1 MKKILCLILASMMLV
16 SVEAQVSVRRTSRKT
31 VKTGNAEIVDN
42 KEKKDNKQADRQGDE
57 DIMTASPVAT
67 QSVSS
72 QSVASQSAVVRKT
85 TPEAKK
91 KAASRT
97 QASTTEGMTL
107 RRQLFE
113 QNQPQSSYA
122 NRWQRVIY
130 RELDLTNDINAVLYY
145 PEVPTDRLTN
155 LFSVLFEAF
164 AKGDLKAYEYIDG
177 RELFDEAH
185 LVKVEDVLET
195 HDIDPSDVPCYQV
208 LSYYVKE
215 QWDFD
220 RNTSQLQSHIVALCP
235 IMHRQGE
242 FGGITRYPLFWL
254 SYEDLRPFII
264 DKLVISSGI
273 NTAVRYSLD
282 DFFTLRKYDGEIYK
296 VQNPRG
302 LTLMQQYPDEAQLKA
317 KREEIENELQNFGK
331 SVWVPQ
337 EKEQAAKPAAA
348 SPSSAT
354 SASTG
359 SASTT
364 SVSSSSSVS
373 DTGTSV
379 EKNKQTSESEKRRSV
394 RRNRRTKEVVQGNS
408 LP

>member
-42 KEKKDNKQADRQGDE
+42 KEKKDNQQADRQGDE
-57 DIMTASPVAT
+57 DIMTVSPVA
-67 QSVSS
+67 S
-72 QSVASQSAVVRKT
+72 QSVASQSVASQSAASQSAASQSAVVRKT

-91 KAASRT
+91 KAASRI

-130 RELDLTNDINAVLYY
+130 RELDLTNDVNAVLYY

-235 IMHRQGE
+235 ILHRQGE

-264 DKLVISSGI
+264 DKLVMSSGI
-273 NTAVRYSLD
+273 NTSVRYSLD
-282 DFFTLRKYDGEIYK
+282 DFFTMRKYDGEIYK

-302 LTLMQQYPDEAQLKA
+302 LTLMQQYPDEEQLAA
-317 KREEIENELQNFGK
+317 KQAEIERELK
-331 SVWVPQ
+331 SFADTIWVPQ
-337 EKEQAAKPAAA
+337 EKAEEMQPAKKKEA
-348 SPSSAT
+348 
-354 SASTG
+354 
-359 SASTT
+359 
-364 SVSSSSSVS
+364 S
-373 DTGTSV
+373 DTVRESKAGTQLIDSG
-379 EKNKQTSESEKRRSV
+379 NKRSV
-394 RRNRRTKEVVQGNS
+394 RRNRRTKEAM
-408 LP
+408 

>member
-31 VKTGNAEIVDN
+31 EKTEKVD
-42 KEKKDNKQADRQGDE
+42 KTEKKDDKQTDKQKIE
-57 DIMTASPVAT
+57 EKTAVAPVAT
-67 QSVSS
+67 QPA
-72 QSVASQSAVVRKT
+72 ASQPVATQPAVVKKT
-85 TPEAKK
+85 SPEAKK
-91 KAASRT
+91 KSASRT
-97 QASTTEGMTL
+97 QANIEGMSL

-130 RELDLTNDINAVLYY
+130 RELDLTKDVNAVLYY
-145 PEVPTDRLTN
+145 PEVPTDGLTN
-155 LFSVLFEAF
+155 MFCVLFDAF
-164 AKGDLKAYEYIDG
+164 VKGNLKAYEYIDG
-177 RELFDEAH
+177 RELLDEAH

-208 LSYYVKE
+208 LSYYIKE

-220 RNTSQLQSHIVALCP
+220 RNTSQYQSHIVALCP
-235 IMHRQGE
+235 ILHRQGE

-254 SYEDLRPFII
+254 SYDDLRPFII

-302 LTLMQQYPDEAQLKA
+302 LTLMQQYPDEAQFKA

>member
-31 VKTGNAEIVDN
+31 EKTEKVD
-42 KEKKDNKQADRQGDE
+42 KTEKKDDKQTDKQKVDE
-57 DIMTASPVAT
+57 KTAVAQVAT
-67 QSVSS
+67 QPA
-72 QSVASQSAVVRKT
+72 ASQPAVVKKT
-85 TPEAKK
+85 SPEAKK
-91 KAASRT
+91 KSASRT
-97 QASTTEGMTL
+97 QANIEGMSL
-107 RRQLFE
+107 RRRLFE

-130 RELDLTNDINAVLYY
+130 RELDLTKDVNAVLYY
-145 PEVPTDRLTN
+145 PEVPTDGLTN
-155 LFSVLFEAF
+155 MFSVLFDAF
-164 AKGDLKAYEYIDG
+164 VKGNLKAYEYIDG
-177 RELFDEAH
+177 RELLDEAH

-208 LSYYVKE
+208 LSYYIKE

-220 RNTSQLQSHIVALCP
+220 RNTSQYQSHIVALCP
-235 IMHRQGE
+235 ILHRQGE

-254 SYEDLRPFII
+254 SYDDLRPFII
-264 DKLVISSGI
+264 DKLVMSSGI

-302 LTLMQQYPDEAQLKA
+302 LTLMQQYPDEAQFKA

-354 SASTG
+354 SAST
-359 SASTT
+359 T
-364 SVSSSSSVS
+364 SVSPSSSVS

-379 EKNKQTSESEKRRSV
+379 EKNKQTSESEKRRSF

-408 LP
+408 HP

>member
-31 VKTGNAEIVDN
+31 EKTEKVD
-42 KEKKDNKQADRQGDE
+42 KTEKKDYKQTDKQKVE
-57 DIMTASPVAT
+57 EKTAVAPVAT
-67 QSVSS
+67 QPA
-72 QSVASQSAVVRKT
+72 ASQPVATQPAVVKKT
-85 TPEAKK
+85 SPETKK
-91 KAASRT
+91 KSASRT
-97 QASTTEGMTL
+97 QANIEGMSL

-130 RELDLTNDINAVLYY
+130 RELDLTKDVNAVLYY
-145 PEVPTDRLTN
+145 PEVPTDGLTN
-155 LFSVLFEAF
+155 MFCVLFDAF
-164 AKGDLKAYEYIDG
+164 VKGNLKAYEYIDG
-177 RELFDEAH
+177 RELLDEAH

-208 LSYYVKE
+208 LSYYIKE

-220 RNTSQLQSHIVALCP
+220 RNTSQYQSHIVALCP
-235 IMHRQGE
+235 ILHRQGE

-254 SYEDLRPFII
+254 SYDDLRPFII
-264 DKLVISSGI
+264 DKLVMSSGI

-317 KREEIENELQNFGK
+317 KREEIENELKNFGK

-348 SPSSAT
+348 SSSSAT

-394 RRNRRTKEVVQGNS
+394 RRNRRTKEVVQGNC

>member
-31 VKTGNAEIVDN
+31 EKTEKVD
-42 KEKKDNKQADRQGDE
+42 KTEKKDDKQTDKQKVEEKTVVA
-57 DIMTASPVAT
+57 PVAT
-67 QSVSS
+67 QPA
-72 QSVASQSAVVRKT
+72 ASQPVATQPAVVKKT
-85 TPEAKK
+85 SPETKK
-91 KAASRT
+91 KSASRT
-97 QASTTEGMTL
+97 QANIEGMSL

-130 RELDLTNDINAVLYY
+130 RELDLTKDVNAVLYY
-145 PEVPTDRLTN
+145 PEVPTDGLTN
-155 LFSVLFEAF
+155 MFCVLFDAF
-164 AKGDLKAYEYIDG
+164 VKGNLKAYEYIDG
-177 RELFDEAH
+177 RELLDEAH

-208 LSYYVKE
+208 LSYYIKE

-220 RNTSQLQSHIVALCP
+220 RNTSQYQSHIVALCP
-235 IMHRQGE
+235 ILHRQGE

-254 SYEDLRPFII
+254 SYDDLRPFII

-364 SVSSSSSVS
+364 SVSPSSSVS

>member
-1 MKKILCLILASMMLV
+1 MKKIVCLILASMMLV
-16 SVEAQVSVRRTSRKT
+16 SVEAQVSVRRTSRKID
-31 VKTGNAEIVDN
+31 KTEKVD
-42 KEKKDNKQADRQGDE
+42 KTEKKDDKQTDNQKVKEETTVAPV
-57 DIMTASPVAT
+57 ASLPVAT
-67 QSVSS
+67 QP
-72 QSVASQSAVVRKT
+72 VATQPAVVKKT
-85 TPEAKK
+85 SPEAKK

-97 QASTTEGMTL
+97 QANIEGMSL

-130 RELDLTNDINAVLYY
+130 RELDLTKDVNAVLYY
-145 PEVPTDRLTN
+145 PEVPTDGLTN
-155 LFSVLFEAF
+155 MFSVLFDAF
-164 AKGDLKAYEYIDG
+164 VKGNLKAYEYIDG
-177 RELFDEAH
+177 RELLDEAH
-185 LVKVEDVLET
+185 VVKVENVLET

-208 LSYYVKE
+208 LSYYIKE

-220 RNTSQLQSHIVALCP
+220 RNTSQYQSHIVALCP
-235 IMHRQGE
+235 ILHRQGE

-254 SYEDLRPFII
+254 CYDDLRPFII
-264 DKLVISSGI
+264 DKLVMSSGI

-331 SVWVPQ
+331 SIWVPQ

-348 SPSSAT
+348 TPASAT
-354 SASTG
+354 

-364 SVSSSSSVS
+364 SVSPSPSVS

-408 LP
+408 HP

>member
-31 VKTGNAEIVDN
+31 EKTEKVD
-42 KEKKDNKQADRQGDE
+42 KTEKKDDKQTDKQKVE
-57 DIMTASPVAT
+57 EKTAVAQVATQPAASQPVAT
-67 QSVSS
+67 QP
-72 QSVASQSAVVRKT
+72 AVVKKT
-85 TPEAKK
+85 SPETKK
-91 KAASRT
+91 KSASRT
-97 QASTTEGMTL
+97 QANIEGMSL

-130 RELDLTNDINAVLYY
+130 RELDLTKDVNAVLYY
-145 PEVPTDRLTN
+145 PEVPTDGLTN
-155 LFSVLFEAF
+155 MFCVLFDAF
-164 AKGDLKAYEYIDG
+164 VKGNLKAYEYIDG
-177 RELFDEAH
+177 RELLDEAH

-208 LSYYVKE
+208 LSYYIKE

-220 RNTSQLQSHIVALCP
+220 RNTSQYQSHIVALCP
-235 IMHRQGE
+235 ILHRQGE

-254 SYEDLRPFII
+254 SYDDLRPFII
-264 DKLVISSGI
+264 DKLVMSSGI

>member
-31 VKTGNAEIVDN
+31 EKTEKVD
-42 KEKKDNKQADRQGDE
+42 KTEKKDDKQTDKQKVE
-57 DIMTASPVAT
+57 EKTAVAPVAT
-67 QSVSS
+67 QPA
-72 QSVASQSAVVRKT
+72 ASQPVATQPAVVKKT
-85 TPEAKK
+85 SPETKK
-91 KAASRT
+91 KSASRT
-97 QASTTEGMTL
+97 QANIEGMSL

-130 RELDLTNDINAVLYY
+130 RELDLTKDVNAVLYY
-145 PEVPTDRLTN
+145 PEVPTDGLTN
-155 LFSVLFEAF
+155 MFSVLFDAF
-164 AKGDLKAYEYIDG
+164 VKGNLKAYEYIDG
-177 RELFDEAH
+177 RELLDEAH

-208 LSYYVKE
+208 LSYYIKE

-220 RNTSQLQSHIVALCP
+220 RNTSQYQSHIVALCP
-235 IMHRQGE
+235 ILHRQGE

-254 SYEDLRPFII
+254 SYDDLRPFII

>member
-31 VKTGNAEIVDN
+31 EKTEKVD
-42 KEKKDNKQADRQGDE
+42 KTEKKDDKQTDKQKVE
-57 DIMTASPVAT
+57 EKTAVAPVAT
-67 QSVSS
+67 QPA
-72 QSVASQSAVVRKT
+72 ASQPVATQPAVVKKT
-85 TPEAKK
+85 SPEAKK
-91 KAASRT
+91 KSASRT
-97 QASTTEGMTL
+97 QANIEGMSL

-130 RELDLTNDINAVLYY
+130 RELDLTKDVNAVLYY
-145 PEVPTDRLTN
+145 PEVPTDGLTN
-155 LFSVLFEAF
+155 MFSVLFDAF
-164 AKGDLKAYEYIDG
+164 VKGNLKAYEYIDG
-177 RELFDEAH
+177 RELLDEAH

-208 LSYYVKE
+208 LSYYIKE

-220 RNTSQLQSHIVALCP
+220 RNTSQYQSHIVALCP
-235 IMHRQGE
+235 ILHRQGE

-254 SYEDLRPFII
+254 SYDDLRPFII
-264 DKLVISSGI
+264 DKLVMSSGI

-337 EKEQAAKPAAA
+337 EKEQAAKPAAT

-359 SASTT
+359 SSSTT

-394 RRNRRTKEVVQGNS
+394 RRNRRTKEVVQVNNH
-408 LP
+408 P

>member
-42 KEKKDNKQADRQGDE
+42 KEKKDNQQADRQGDE

-72 QSVASQSAVVRKT
+72 QSAASQSAVVRKT

-91 KAASRT
+91 KSASRT
-97 QASTTEGMTL
+97 QANIEGMSL

-130 RELDLTNDINAVLYY
+130 RELDLTKDVNAVLYY
-145 PEVPTDRLTN
+145 PEVPTDGLTN
-155 LFSVLFEAF
+155 MFCVLFDAF
-164 AKGDLKAYEYIDG
+164 VKGNLKAYEYIDG
-177 RELFDEAH
+177 RELLDEAH

-208 LSYYVKE
+208 LSYYIKE

-220 RNTSQLQSHIVALCP
+220 RNTSQYQSHIVALCP
-235 IMHRQGE
+235 ILHRQGE

-254 SYEDLRPFII
+254 SYDDLRPFII
-264 DKLVISSGI
+264 DKLVMSSGI

-282 DFFTLRKYDGEIYK
+282 DFFNLRKYDGEIYK

-302 LTLMQQYPDEAQLKA
+302 LTLMQQYPDEKQLAA
-317 KREEIENELQNFGK
+317 KRAEIERELK
-331 SVWVPQ
+331 SFADTIWVPQ
-337 EKEQAAKPAAA
+337 KKSEEMQPAKKKEA
-348 SPSSAT
+348 
-354 SASTG
+354 
-359 SASTT
+359 
-364 SVSSSSSVS
+364 S
-373 DTGTSV
+373 DTVRELKAGTQLIDSG
-379 EKNKQTSESEKRRSV
+379 NKRSV
-394 RRNRRTKEVVQGNS
+394 RRNRRTKEVLQ
-408 LP
+408 

>member
-31 VKTGNAEIVDN
+31 EKTEKVD
-42 KEKKDNKQADRQGDE
+42 KTEKKDDKQTDKQKVEEKTVVA
-57 DIMTASPVAT
+57 PVAT
-67 QSVSS
+67 QPA
-72 QSVASQSAVVRKT
+72 ASQPVATQPAVVKKT
-85 TPEAKK
+85 SPETKK
-91 KAASRT
+91 KSASRT
-97 QASTTEGMTL
+97 QANIEGMSL

-130 RELDLTNDINAVLYY
+130 RELDLTKDVNAVLYY
-145 PEVPTDRLTN
+145 PEVPTDGLTN
-155 LFSVLFEAF
+155 MFCVLFDAF
-164 AKGDLKAYEYIDG
+164 VKGNLKAYEYIDG
-177 RELFDEAH
+177 RELLDEAH

-208 LSYYVKE
+208 LSYYIKE

-220 RNTSQLQSHIVALCP
+220 RNTSQYQSHIVALCP
-235 IMHRQGE
+235 ILHRQGE

-254 SYEDLRPFII
+254 SYDDLRPFII
-264 DKLVISSGI
+264 DKLVMSSGI

-317 KREEIENELQNFGK
+317 KREEIENVLQNFGK

-359 SASTT
+359 SSSTT

-408 LP
+408 HP

>member
-31 VKTGNAEIVDN
+31 EKTEKVD
-42 KEKKDNKQADRQGDE
+42 KTEKKDDKQTDKQKVE
-57 DIMTASPVAT
+57 EKTAVAPVAT
-67 QSVSS
+67 QPA
-72 QSVASQSAVVRKT
+72 ASQPVATQPAVVKKT
-85 TPEAKK
+85 SPETKK
-91 KAASRT
+91 KSASRT
-97 QASTTEGMTL
+97 QANIEGMSL

-130 RELDLTNDINAVLYY
+130 RELDLTKDVNAVLYY
-145 PEVPTDRLTN
+145 PEVPTDGLTN
-155 LFSVLFEAF
+155 MFCVLFDAF
-164 AKGDLKAYEYIDG
+164 VKGNLKAYEYIDG
-177 RELFDEAH
+177 RELLDEAH

-208 LSYYVKE
+208 LSYYIKE

-220 RNTSQLQSHIVALCP
+220 RNTSQYQSHIVALCP
-235 IMHRQGE
+235 ILHRQGE

-254 SYEDLRPFII
+254 SYDDLRPFII
-264 DKLVISSGI
+264 DKLVMSSGI

-364 SVSSSSSVS
+364 SVSPSSSVS

-408 LP
+408 HP

>member
-31 VKTGNAEIVDN
+31 EKTEKVD
-42 KEKKDNKQADRQGDE
+42 KTEKKDDKQTDKQKVE
-57 DIMTASPVAT
+57 EKTAVAPVAT
-67 QSVSS
+67 QPA
-72 QSVASQSAVVRKT
+72 ASQPAVVKKT
-85 TPEAKK
+85 SPEAKK
-91 KAASRT
+91 KSASRA
-97 QASTTEGMTL
+97 QANIEGMSL

-130 RELDLTNDINAVLYY
+130 RELDLTKDVNAVLYY
-145 PEVPTDRLTN
+145 PEVPTDGLTN
-155 LFSVLFEAF
+155 MFSVLFDAF
-164 AKGDLKAYEYIDG
+164 VKGNLKAYEYIDG
-177 RELFDEAH
+177 RELLDEAH
-185 LVKVEDVLET
+185 VVKVEDVLET

-208 LSYYVKE
+208 LSYYIKE

-220 RNTSQLQSHIVALCP
+220 RNTSQYQSHIVALCP
-235 IMHRQGE
+235 ILHRQGE

-254 SYEDLRPFII
+254 SYDDLRPFII
-264 DKLVISSGI
+264 DKLVMSSGI

-302 LTLMQQYPDEAQLKA
+302 LALMQQYPDEAQLKA

-348 SPSSAT
+348 TPSSAT
-354 SASTG
+354 SAST
-359 SASTT
+359 T
-364 SVSSSSSVS
+364 SVSPSSSVS

-408 LP
+408 HP

>member
-1 MKKILCLILASMMLV
+1 MKKIVCLILASMMLV
-16 SVEAQVSVRRTSRKT
+16 SVEAQVSVRRTSRKID
-31 VKTGNAEIVDN
+31 KTEKVD
-42 KEKKDNKQADRQGDE
+42 KIEKKDDKQTDNQKVKEEAAVAPV
-57 DIMTASPVAT
+57 ASQPVAT
-67 QSVSS
+67 QP
-72 QSVASQSAVVRKT
+72 AVVKKT
-85 TPEAKK
+85 SPEAKK

-97 QASTTEGMTL
+97 QANIEGMSL

-130 RELDLTNDINAVLYY
+130 RELDLTKDVNAVLYY
-145 PEVPTDRLTN
+145 PEVPTDGLTN
-155 LFSVLFEAF
+155 MFSVLFDAF
-164 AKGDLKAYEYIDG
+164 VKGNLKAYEYIDG
-177 RELFDEAH
+177 RELLDEAH
-185 LVKVEDVLET
+185 VVKVEDVLET

-208 LSYYVKE
+208 LSYYIKE

-220 RNTSQLQSHIVALCP
+220 RNTSQYQSHIVALCP
-235 IMHRQGE
+235 ILHRQGE

-254 SYEDLRPFII
+254 SYDDLRPFII
-264 DKLVISSGI
+264 DKLVMSSGI

-331 SVWVPQ
+331 SIWVPQ

-348 SPSSAT
+348 TPASAT
-354 SASTG
+354 

-364 SVSSSSSVS
+364 SVSPSPSVS

-408 LP
+408 HP

>member
-31 VKTGNAEIVDN
+31 EKTEKVD
-42 KEKKDNKQADRQGDE
+42 KTEKKDDKQTDKQKVE
-57 DIMTASPVAT
+57 EKTAVAPVAMQPATSQPVAT
-67 QSVSS
+67 QP
-72 QSVASQSAVVRKT
+72 AVVKKT
-85 TPEAKK
+85 SPETKK
-91 KAASRT
+91 KSASRT
-97 QASTTEGMTL
+97 QANIEGMSL

-130 RELDLTNDINAVLYY
+130 RELDLTKDVNAVLYY
-145 PEVPTDRLTN
+145 PEVPTDGLTN
-155 LFSVLFEAF
+155 MFCVLFDAF
-164 AKGDLKAYEYIDG
+164 VKGNLKAYEYIDG
-177 RELFDEAH
+177 RELLDEAH

-208 LSYYVKE
+208 LSYYIKE

-220 RNTSQLQSHIVALCP
+220 RNTSQYQSHIVALCP
-235 IMHRQGE
+235 ILHRQGE

-254 SYEDLRPFII
+254 SYDDLRPFII
-264 DKLVISSGI
+264 DKLVMSSGI

-331 SVWVPQ
+331 SVWAPQ

-354 SASTG
+354 SAST
-359 SASTT
+359 T
-364 SVSSSSSVS
+364 SVSPSSSVS

>member
-31 VKTGNAEIVDN
+31 EKTEKVD
-42 KEKKDNKQADRQGDE
+42 KTEKKDDKQTDKQKVE
-57 DIMTASPVAT
+57 EKTAVAPVAMQPATSQPVAT
-67 QSVSS
+67 QP
-72 QSVASQSAVVRKT
+72 AVVKKT
-85 TPEAKK
+85 SPETKK

-97 QASTTEGMTL
+97 QANIEGMSL

-122 NRWQRVIY
+122 NRWQCVIY
-130 RELDLTNDINAVLYY
+130 RELDLTKDVNAVLYY
-145 PEVPTDRLTN
+145 PEVPTDGLTN
-155 LFSVLFEAF
+155 MFSVLFDAF
-164 AKGDLKAYEYIDG
+164 VKGNLKAYEYIDG
-177 RELFDEAH
+177 RELLDEAH

-208 LSYYVKE
+208 LSYYIKE

-220 RNTSQLQSHIVALCP
+220 RNTSQYQSHIVALCP
-235 IMHRQGE
+235 ILHRQGE

-254 SYEDLRPFII
+254 SYDDLRPFII
-264 DKLVISSGI
+264 DKLVMSSGI

-337 EKEQAAKPAAA
+337 EKEQATKPAAA
-348 SPSSAT
+348 TP
-354 SASTG
+354 
-359 SASTT
+359 
-364 SVSSSSSVS
+364 SSSVS

-394 RRNRRTKEVVQGNS
+394 RRNRRTKEVVQE
-408 LP
+408 

>member
-31 VKTGNAEIVDN
+31 EKTEKVD
-42 KEKKDNKQADRQGDE
+42 KTEKKDDKQTDKQKVE
-57 DIMTASPVAT
+57 EKTAVAPVAT
-67 QSVSS
+67 QPA
-72 QSVASQSAVVRKT
+72 ASQPVATQPAVVKKT
-85 TPEAKK
+85 SPETKK
-91 KAASRT
+91 KSASRT
-97 QASTTEGMTL
+97 QANIEGMSL

-130 RELDLTNDINAVLYY
+130 RELDLTKDVNAVLYY
-145 PEVPTDRLTN
+145 PEVPTDGLTN
-155 LFSVLFEAF
+155 MFYVLFDAF
-164 AKGDLKAYEYIDG
+164 VKGNLKAYEYIDG
-177 RELFDEAH
+177 RELLDEAH

-208 LSYYVKE
+208 LSYYIKE

-220 RNTSQLQSHIVALCP
+220 RNTSQYQSHIVALCP
-235 IMHRQGE
+235 ILHRQGE

-254 SYEDLRPFII
+254 SYDDLRPFII
-264 DKLVISSGI
+264 DKLVMSSGI

-302 LTLMQQYPDEAQLKA
+302 LTLMQQYPDEAQFKA

-364 SVSSSSSVS
+364 SVSPSSSVS

>member
-31 VKTGNAEIVDN
+31 EKTEKVD
-42 KEKKDNKQADRQGDE
+42 KTEKKDDKQTDKQKVE
-57 DIMTASPVAT
+57 EKTAVAPVAT
-67 QSVSS
+67 QPA
-72 QSVASQSAVVRKT
+72 ASQPAVVKKT
-85 TPEAKK
+85 SPEAKK
-91 KAASRT
+91 KSASRT
-97 QASTTEGMTL
+97 QANIEGMSL
-107 RRQLFE
+107 RRHLFE

-130 RELDLTNDINAVLYY
+130 RELDLTKDVNAVLYY
-145 PEVPTDRLTN
+145 PEVPTDGLTN
-155 LFSVLFEAF
+155 MFCVLFDAF
-164 AKGDLKAYEYIDG
+164 VKGNLKAYEYIDG
-177 RELFDEAH
+177 RELLDEAH

-208 LSYYVKE
+208 LSYYIKE

-220 RNTSQLQSHIVALCP
+220 RNTSQYQSHIVALCP
-235 IMHRQGE
+235 ILHRQGE

-254 SYEDLRPFII
+254 SYDDLRPFII
-264 DKLVISSGI
+264 DKLVMSSGI

-359 SASTT
+359 SASAT
-364 SVSSSSSVS
+364 SVSPSSSVS